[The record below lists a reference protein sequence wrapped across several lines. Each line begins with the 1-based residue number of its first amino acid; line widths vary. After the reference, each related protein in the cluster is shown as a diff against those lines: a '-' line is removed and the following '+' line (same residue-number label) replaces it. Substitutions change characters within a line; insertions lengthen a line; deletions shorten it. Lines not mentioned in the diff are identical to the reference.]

1 MVAAAPRTTL
11 LFADSFRHE
20 RLCQHVDEVR
30 FTEPVVI
37 TACEVVELQQQS
49 LCPSISLTGCSNPE
63 SCAVEIFVRTG
74 GDARFQPLGPA
85 FLHSPA
91 ATSFLDVQA
100 AVTEHVVLRGSYKS
114 LTLVIYGN
122 LASELSSDHN
132 LDPDVFLSA
141 EATSL
146 QQHLQD
152 TDTES
157 ATVPQSLHL
166 VVPPSAEQVDLLKRL
181 LQCVDPKDTTH
192 QLVPALL
199 AAAAVWHLPQ
209 QHAVNSSAPWYAA
222 AAKPGLSDGP
232 TAPLFSDASSEL
244 VELREWVQQRE
255 DEGKVTTGDQE
266 ENVLLD
272 LTLHWLRAGLEP
284 SPVLDSQLST
294 VEMLIGGLAAAQL
307 LCANYADDVSLFLE
321 AGGMGLLLQVVQ
333 EVAGTSALLLF
344 ALTAIDCACRHGQA
358 CEALVSQGKEPLL
371 VLLEQKQQP
380 PVGQLLRRILRC
392 LSVYQIATTFELTV
406 QQLTKESSS
415 KRITAEEAVAID
427 EVTILLTELLGA
439 LGVKGLTEED
449 GGVFHDAGFSNMGL
463 LTSSLPGGSITS
475 KASVASEE
483 IDPSVL
489 SILQERCLVPS
500 LAALISHARL
510 WIVDGKTT
518 AAGVEFLAA
527 IQRLLLHLLR
537 CRPGLLFIGANKKA
551 ATAITDG
558 LRLMQNVQ
566 EMDVVPFHHVAVL
579 TSVGL
584 LCRPCDLAGMLQSS
598 ISVMTAMD
606 RLIGAD
612 KGSEAAFG
620 SLWDLASIA
629 RSEAGRQAVL
639 AVVQFP
645 EVLAVLMES
654 LNSAPQQPA
663 LAPGGEAG
671 MNLAAE
677 VLQKV
682 LWDAAPTTLLAWTRH
697 APTLQHLLQEACSS
711 EASIFGQIL
720 DWVEPAAVFEKKG
733 SVSLLRYAAALIG
746 TQNSSAGSHMDGP
759 LDDDPSNIR
768 EHAADTELPTVLS
781 RGLSSPLIYE
791 SAMQPLTISL
801 RLLASLS
808 ADPGV
813 AAELYGEGGMG
824 VVSAVLE
831 HSVAT
836 LQAPLSD
843 YDEEEGEGEEEDGRM
858 EQNKEGALL
867 VMLLPT
873 LLFLQTLLKR
883 LQGAVQQY
891 CNSKLLDM
899 LLRLHYCV
907 SAKPEAYGAVP
918 PYAWTGGVLEVG
930 AVRQVLASIIAC
942 WPIFGWTPALLP
954 RLLGSNPTSLPGEPV
969 EACSAICLLEEMLP
983 PAPPILCLEKAAV
996 MDVYRNSAVGL
1007 MSGIGVMADVQ
1018 WHFSLAN
1025 AEKML
1030 HALGPHL
1037 EQLAQLILR
1046 LAPSA
1051 CLLVQERLTHL
1062 VIRMSCQ
1069 SVEHAAVL
1077 LNPVISTLRQ
1087 QTAAAT
1093 VSLLSEI
1100 DALQVE
1106 RMLQW
1111 MSHLAFHPASKVVLL
1126 QGGAVQFLVQA
1137 LVVPADVIRLGW
1149 LTWSCKALMA
1159 LCDPAISFLPMSV
1172 IERRL
1177 AEDCA
1182 SFEDCRIIASALSS
1196 LFEVMSLGK
1205 HSLVLAGVW
1214 EKLANHELG
1223 RAALASVAVQPCVS
1237 QDLSDPEPAQ
1247 PPDRDNPPLLVLWQK
1262 ISVEFE
1268 SNKTLRPSLVEV
1280 IHHFARGANAL
1291 SHQGQS
1297 ACGTWALKA
1306 MFGLDLL
1313 PGTTEIRVVEDILQP
1328 VFNVASS
1335 LQQLLTDSDQP
1346 GDVEVPNNLL
1356 QEAHIAVTAMLHILA
1371 APATEWNIEEEIK
1384 AVLGQL
1390 ETPRPVAERRAEA
1403 IPGHS
1408 PSRLRILIPD
1418 FLGDSELVDL
1428 DSYIEVPTIDFR
1440 GTIPWEC
1447 PSKLQEKPHMAIS
1460 SLKRRPISTIE
1471 LAGKRQRGEAGAGSP
1486 SVRATSAATPNRR
1499 DTFRQR
1505 KPNTSRPPS
1514 MHVDDYV
1521 AREKSSDGPTSGSPA
1536 TAGPS
1541 LQRTNSSGGR
1551 PPSIHVDEFMA
1562 RQRERQQSS
1571 QMVVQTSV
1579 EIVATKTGVDPME
1592 VEDDG
1597 AIPGLLGPSHPDQK
1611 NAEQGS
1617 VTVTSL
1623 STTVFIPP
1631 ISNSTASFGVAGG
1644 APMHSQVVKTLSN
1657 QSNMSSLSTA
1667 SASDIRNM
1675 ALKQFEDIKQEQINR
1690 LTHVDSSSEPLV
1702 TSVLQKVKIEIESA
1716 ENKGVGQVQ
1725 GPLRSYTNS
1734 HSTDVS
1740 SPTVEKEPKQS
1751 HWRSKSVRASE
1762 VLVSPGS
1769 NKSMSPISGE
1779 HQQKLQMDTDVK
1791 LNPPR
1796 PPAPSWS
1803 HRPEHPVHPQHVPLL
1818 PPPMM
1823 STPYNFSPGS
1833 RPPADLQLGGAVLQA
1848 PSGSWREAA
1857 PSFSGPPPPPAP
1869 PPQSTMQ
1876 QGPSSLPVPY
1886 GSMRPFDGVQ
1896 AYPLPPSVSSS
1907 DHRFVN
1913 FAAPMLGQGIPPP
1926 PFQPQ
1931 IPVGRPPVAQVPIPP
1946 AQPLHHQPLLQ
1957 HQQQPQQQHPQHQQQ
1972 QPQQQP
1978 QQQQQPQ
1985 HQQHQA
1991 SFNSQQEPAALLQQ
2005 MLASPD
2011 AIQALLKDQN
2021 KLRQLLE
2028 QHPKL
2033 ITLLQEKMS

>member
-1 MVAAAPRTTL
+1 
-11 LFADSFRHE
+11 
-20 RLCQHVDEVR
+20 
-30 FTEPVVI
+30 
-37 TACEVVELQQQS
+37 
-49 LCPSISLTGCSNPE
+49 
-63 SCAVEIFVRTG
+63 
-74 GDARFQPLGPA
+74 
-85 FLHSPA
+85 
-91 ATSFLDVQA
+91 
-100 AVTEHVVLRGSYKS
+100 
-114 LTLVIYGN
+114 
-122 LASELSSDHN
+122 
-132 LDPDVFLSA
+132 
-141 EATSL
+141 
-146 QQHLQD
+146 
-152 TDTES
+152 
-157 ATVPQSLHL
+157 
-166 VVPPSAEQVDLLKRL
+166 
-181 LQCVDPKDTTH
+181 
-192 QLVPALL
+192 
-199 AAAAVWHLPQ
+199 
-209 QHAVNSSAPWYAA
+209 
-222 AAKPGLSDGP
+222 
-232 TAPLFSDASSEL
+232 
-244 VELREWVQQRE
+244 
-255 DEGKVTTGDQE
+255 
-266 ENVLLD
+266 
-272 LTLHWLRAGLEP
+272 
-284 SPVLDSQLST
+284 
-294 VEMLIGGLAAAQL
+294 
-307 LCANYADDVSLFLE
+307 
-321 AGGMGLLLQVVQ
+321 
-333 EVAGTSALLLF
+333 
-344 ALTAIDCACRHGQA
+344 
-358 CEALVSQGKEPLL
+358 
-371 VLLEQKQQP
+371 
-380 PVGQLLRRILRC
+380 
-392 LSVYQIATTFELTV
+392 
-406 QQLTKESSS
+406 
-415 KRITAEEAVAID
+415 
-427 EVTILLTELLGA
+427 
-439 LGVKGLTEED
+439 
-449 GGVFHDAGFSNMGL
+449 
-463 LTSSLPGGSITS
+463 
-475 KASVASEE
+475 
-483 IDPSVL
+483 
-489 SILQERCLVPS
+489 
-500 LAALISHARL
+500 
-510 WIVDGKTT
+510 
-518 AAGVEFLAA
+518 
-527 IQRLLLHLLR
+527 
-537 CRPGLLFIGANKKA
+537 
-551 ATAITDG
+551 
-558 LRLMQNVQ
+558 
-566 EMDVVPFHHVAVL
+566 
-579 TSVGL
+579 
-584 LCRPCDLAGMLQSS
+584 
-598 ISVMTAMD
+598 
-606 RLIGAD
+606 
-612 KGSEAAFG
+612 
-620 SLWDLASIA
+620 
-629 RSEAGRQAVL
+629 
-639 AVVQFP
+639 
-645 EVLAVLMES
+645 
-654 LNSAPQQPA
+654 
-663 LAPGGEAG
+663 
-671 MNLAAE
+671 
-677 VLQKV
+677 
-682 LWDAAPTTLLAWTRH
+682 
-697 APTLQHLLQEACSS
+697 
-711 EASIFGQIL
+711 
-720 DWVEPAAVFEKKG
+720 
-733 SVSLLRYAAALIG
+733 
-746 TQNSSAGSHMDGP
+746 
-759 LDDDPSNIR
+759 
-768 EHAADTELPTVLS
+768 
-781 RGLSSPLIYE
+781 
-791 SAMQPLTISL
+791 
-801 RLLASLS
+801 
-808 ADPGV
+808 
-813 AAELYGEGGMG
+813 
-824 VVSAVLE
+824 
-831 HSVAT
+831 
-836 LQAPLSD
+836 
-843 YDEEEGEGEEEDGRM
+843 
-858 EQNKEGALL
+858 
-867 VMLLPT
+867 
-873 LLFLQTLLKR
+873 
-883 LQGAVQQY
+883 
-891 CNSKLLDM
+891 
-899 LLRLHYCV
+899 
-907 SAKPEAYGAVP
+907 
-918 PYAWTGGVLEVG
+918 
-930 AVRQVLASIIAC
+930 
-942 WPIFGWTPALLP
+942 
-954 RLLGSNPTSLPGEPV
+954 
-969 EACSAICLLEEMLP
+969 MLP

-1030 HALGPHL
+1030 RALGPHL

-1077 LNPVISTLRQ
+1077 LNPVISTLQQ

-1111 MSHLAFHPASKVVLL
+1111 VSHLAFHPASKVVLL
-1126 QGGAVQFLVQA
+1126 QGGAVQVLVQA

-1159 LCDPAISFLPMSV
+1159 LCDPAISFLPMSF

-1223 RAALASVAVQPCVS
+1223 RAALASVAVCQQGSVQPSVS
-1237 QDLSDPEPAQ
+1237 QDISDPEPAQ

-1262 ISVEFE
+1262 MSVEFE
-1268 SNKTLRPSLVEV
+1268 SNKTLRPSLVGV

-1306 MFGLDLL
+1306 MFGLDLS
-1313 PGTTEIRVVEDILQP
+1313 PGTTEIKVVEDILQP
-1328 VFNVASS
+1328 VFNVASI

-1346 GDVEVPNNLL
+1346 GEVPNNLI

-1371 APATEWNIEEEIK
+1371 APATEWNIEEQIK
-1384 AVLGQL
+1384 AVLEQQ

-1408 PSRLRILIPD
+1408 PSRLRILVPD

-1447 PSKLQEKPHMAIS
+1447 PTKLQEKPHMAIS

-1521 AREKSSDGPTSGSPA
+1521 AREKSSDGPTSCSPA

-1571 QMVVQTSV
+1571 QMMVQTSV

-1623 STTVFIPP
+1623 STTVLIPP
-1631 ISNSTASFGVAGG
+1631 ILNSTASFGG

-1690 LTHVDSSSEPLV
+1690 LTHVDSSSDPLV
-1702 TSVLQKVKIEIESA
+1702 TSVVQKVKIEMESV

-1740 SPTVEKEPKQS
+1740 SPTVEKDPKQS

-1762 VLVSPGS
+1762 VLASPGS

-1791 LNPPR
+1791 LNPPQ

-1803 HRPEHPVHPQHVPLL
+1803 HRPVHPQHVPLL

-1833 RPPADLQLGGAVLQA
+1833 RPPGDLQLGGAVLQA

-1957 HQQQPQQQHPQHQQQ
+1957 HQPQQQQPQHQHQQQ
-1972 QPQQQP
+1972 QPQQPQ

-1985 HQQHQA
+1985 HQQPQHQQHQA
-1991 SFNSQQEPAALLQQ
+1991 GFNSQQEPAALLQQ

-2033 ITLLQEKMS
+2033 ITLLQEKMSSGSI

>member
-1 MVAAAPRTTL
+1 
-11 LFADSFRHE
+11 
-20 RLCQHVDEVR
+20 
-30 FTEPVVI
+30 
-37 TACEVVELQQQS
+37 
-49 LCPSISLTGCSNPE
+49 
-63 SCAVEIFVRTG
+63 
-74 GDARFQPLGPA
+74 
-85 FLHSPA
+85 
-91 ATSFLDVQA
+91 
-100 AVTEHVVLRGSYKS
+100 
-114 LTLVIYGN
+114 
-122 LASELSSDHN
+122 
-132 LDPDVFLSA
+132 
-141 EATSL
+141 
-146 QQHLQD
+146 
-152 TDTES
+152 
-157 ATVPQSLHL
+157 
-166 VVPPSAEQVDLLKRL
+166 
-181 LQCVDPKDTTH
+181 
-192 QLVPALL
+192 
-199 AAAAVWHLPQ
+199 
-209 QHAVNSSAPWYAA
+209 
-222 AAKPGLSDGP
+222 
-232 TAPLFSDASSEL
+232 
-244 VELREWVQQRE
+244 
-255 DEGKVTTGDQE
+255 
-266 ENVLLD
+266 
-272 LTLHWLRAGLEP
+272 
-284 SPVLDSQLST
+284 
-294 VEMLIGGLAAAQL
+294 
-307 LCANYADDVSLFLE
+307 
-321 AGGMGLLLQVVQ
+321 
-333 EVAGTSALLLF
+333 
-344 ALTAIDCACRHGQA
+344 
-358 CEALVSQGKEPLL
+358 
-371 VLLEQKQQP
+371 
-380 PVGQLLRRILRC
+380 
-392 LSVYQIATTFELTV
+392 
-406 QQLTKESSS
+406 
-415 KRITAEEAVAID
+415 
-427 EVTILLTELLGA
+427 
-439 LGVKGLTEED
+439 
-449 GGVFHDAGFSNMGL
+449 
-463 LTSSLPGGSITS
+463 
-475 KASVASEE
+475 
-483 IDPSVL
+483 
-489 SILQERCLVPS
+489 
-500 LAALISHARL
+500 
-510 WIVDGKTT
+510 
-518 AAGVEFLAA
+518 
-527 IQRLLLHLLR
+527 
-537 CRPGLLFIGANKKA
+537 
-551 ATAITDG
+551 
-558 LRLMQNVQ
+558 
-566 EMDVVPFHHVAVL
+566 
-579 TSVGL
+579 
-584 LCRPCDLAGMLQSS
+584 
-598 ISVMTAMD
+598 
-606 RLIGAD
+606 
-612 KGSEAAFG
+612 
-620 SLWDLASIA
+620 
-629 RSEAGRQAVL
+629 
-639 AVVQFP
+639 
-645 EVLAVLMES
+645 
-654 LNSAPQQPA
+654 
-663 LAPGGEAG
+663 
-671 MNLAAE
+671 
-677 VLQKV
+677 
-682 LWDAAPTTLLAWTRH
+682 
-697 APTLQHLLQEACSS
+697 
-711 EASIFGQIL
+711 
-720 DWVEPAAVFEKKG
+720 
-733 SVSLLRYAAALIG
+733 
-746 TQNSSAGSHMDGP
+746 
-759 LDDDPSNIR
+759 
-768 EHAADTELPTVLS
+768 
-781 RGLSSPLIYE
+781 
-791 SAMQPLTISL
+791 
-801 RLLASLS
+801 
-808 ADPGV
+808 
-813 AAELYGEGGMG
+813 
-824 VVSAVLE
+824 
-831 HSVAT
+831 
-836 LQAPLSD
+836 
-843 YDEEEGEGEEEDGRM
+843 
-858 EQNKEGALL
+858 
-867 VMLLPT
+867 
-873 LLFLQTLLKR
+873 
-883 LQGAVQQY
+883 
-891 CNSKLLDM
+891 
-899 LLRLHYCV
+899 
-907 SAKPEAYGAVP
+907 
-918 PYAWTGGVLEVG
+918 
-930 AVRQVLASIIAC
+930 
-942 WPIFGWTPALLP
+942 
-954 RLLGSNPTSLPGEPV
+954 
-969 EACSAICLLEEMLP
+969 
-983 PAPPILCLEKAAV
+983 
-996 MDVYRNSAVGL
+996 
-1007 MSGIGVMADVQ
+1007 
-1018 WHFSLAN
+1018 
-1025 AEKML
+1025 
-1030 HALGPHL
+1030 
-1037 EQLAQLILR
+1037 
-1046 LAPSA
+1046 
-1051 CLLVQERLTHL
+1051 
-1062 VIRMSCQ
+1062 
-1069 SVEHAAVL
+1069 
-1077 LNPVISTLRQ
+1077 
-1087 QTAAAT
+1087 
-1093 VSLLSEI
+1093 
-1100 DALQVE
+1100 
-1106 RMLQW
+1106 
-1111 MSHLAFHPASKVVLL
+1111 
-1126 QGGAVQFLVQA
+1126 
-1137 LVVPADVIRLGW
+1137 
-1149 LTWSCKALMA
+1149 
-1159 LCDPAISFLPMSV
+1159 
-1172 IERRL
+1172 
-1177 AEDCA
+1177 
-1182 SFEDCRIIASALSS
+1182 
-1196 LFEVMSLGK
+1196 
-1205 HSLVLAGVW
+1205 
-1214 EKLANHELG
+1214 
-1223 RAALASVAVQPCVS
+1223 
-1237 QDLSDPEPAQ
+1237 
-1247 PPDRDNPPLLVLWQK
+1247 
-1262 ISVEFE
+1262 
-1268 SNKTLRPSLVEV
+1268 
-1280 IHHFARGANAL
+1280 
-1291 SHQGQS
+1291 
-1297 ACGTWALKA
+1297 
-1306 MFGLDLL
+1306 MFGLDLS

-1346 GDVEVPNNLL
+1346 GDVEVPNNLM
-1356 QEAHIAVTAMLHILA
+1356 QEAHNAVTAMLHILA

-1447 PSKLQEKPHMAIS
+1447 PTKLQEKPHMAIS

-1657 QSNMSSLSTA
+1657 QSNMNSLSTA

-1716 ENKGVGQVQ
+1716 ENKAVGQVQ

-1823 STPYNFSPGS
+1823 SSPYNFSPGS

-1869 PPQSTMQ
+1869 PPQSTVQ

-1991 SFNSQQEPAALLQQ
+1991 NFNSQQEPAALLQQ

-2033 ITLLQEKMS
+2033 ITLLQVLYSSLCFTLHTL